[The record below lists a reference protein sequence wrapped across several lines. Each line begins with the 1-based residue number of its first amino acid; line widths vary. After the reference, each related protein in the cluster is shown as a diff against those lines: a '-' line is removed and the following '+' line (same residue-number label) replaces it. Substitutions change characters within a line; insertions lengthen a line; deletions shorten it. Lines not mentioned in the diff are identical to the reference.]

1 MSREIYA
8 LLFNLSTALTVQ
20 LQNNALAI
28 DKETIFVAI
37 QNNLEE
43 VSNFHK
49 IMRIVSVVTLTL
61 MGIIATIMFSWNILD
76 YQRAQKRFHLK
87 PRSPESII
95 QSSNTLTE
103 QENNEKKEK
112 EFGASTSSNISEYST
127 GLEPKSTDFPTLMPS
142 KSRSS
147 AGQADSLYNKAVI
160 HKSVDTAVEA
170 DKAVNYPT
178 KFLNSLNLP
187 GMPPHVLQLKID
199 VPIIM
204 LRNINQPKL
213 SNCKHGSNFGRHSN
227 EAEEMRPSVANLIE
241 EKRALAN
248 ERTRQRISQT
258 GAERHAARLEDA

>member
-1 MSREIYA
+1 MKFPNRKAVGMSREIYA

-76 YQRAQKRFHLK
+76 YQIIDFVNFPICTAFLSIRNYRQQYECSKIEALSKRAQKRFHLK

-127 GLEPKSTDFPTLMPS
+127 GLEPKLTDFPTLMPS

-147 AGQADSLYNKAVI
+147 AGQADSLYNKM
-160 HKSVDTAVEA
+160 
-170 DKAVNYPT
+170 
-178 KFLNSLNLP
+178 SLARKHQSRWDEIEIMRHGLINCDCIRTTLP
-187 GMPPHVLQLKID
+187 ESISATYLV
-199 VPIIM
+199 
-204 LRNINQPKL
+204 
-213 SNCKHGSNFGRHSN
+213 
-227 EAEEMRPSVANLIE
+227 AE
-241 EKRALAN
+241 
-248 ERTRQRISQT
+248 
-258 GAERHAARLEDA
+258 